1 MKYFKRIKPG
11 LGTFVEITCST
22 SNDEI
27 FKRAFS
33 KIQKIHDICSLHSP
47 VSELSRL
54 SLTSES
60 EIEIS
65 EELYD
70 VLTKAVKIMHATS
83 SLFDITLGGRL
94 QKMGVLPIHK
104 GQENRLER
112 GKVEDIKLENGKC
125 LLQRPIIL
133 TLDGI
138 AKGYAVDLACESLIK
153 DGVAG
158 GIVNAGGDLR
168 IFGDFETP
176 IYRRE
181 IDCTLTKIGSFSN
194 VSLASSRCSNNID
207 ENFPGLIISQLNNA
221 NDKSEK
227 IWTVLAQE
235 AWLADA
241 LTKVAVNEDHFEQ
254 KNTLVESLGGKLIW

>member
-33 KIQKIHDICSLHSP
+33 KIQKIHDICSVHSP
-47 VSELSRL
+47 ISELSRL

-70 VLTKAVKIMHATS
+70 ILTKSVKIMHATS
-83 SLFDITLGGRL
+83 SLFDITLGGKL
-94 QKMGVLPIHK
+94 QKMGVLPVHK

-112 GKVEDIKLENGKC
+112 GSVEDIKLESGRC
-125 LLQRPIIL
+125 LLKKPITL
-133 TLDGI
+133 TLDGV
-138 AKGYAVDLACESLIK
+138 AKGYAVDLACESLMM

-158 GIVNAGGDLR
+158 GIINAGGDLR
-168 IFGDFETP
+168 IFGDLETP

-181 IDCTLTKIGSFSN
+181 IDYSLTNIGCFSKISI
-194 VSLASSRCSNNID
+194 ASSRCSKKVDND
-207 ENFPGLIISQLNNA
+207 FPGIIISQKKNA
-221 NDKSEK
+221 SVQKEK
-227 IWTVLAQE
+227 IWTVLANE

-241 LTKVAVNEDHFEQ
+241 LTKVAVTEDKLEQ
-254 KNTLVESLGGKLIW
+254 KNNLIESLGGKLLW